1 MKRKGSVWIALG
13 LLLLAAALFLCVCN
27 MRQANEAGDAAQ
39 EVLTQ
44 LELAM
49 EPPTEPIPQE
59 TQPAYSAP
67 RDDLPDYVR
76 NPDMEMPTETIRYND
91 YIGVLSIPALE
102 LELPIISLW
111 DEANGLL
118 APCRYSG
125 SVYGTDFVICGHNYQ
140 SHFGRL
146 RQLSL
151 GDQIRF
157 TDVDGNEFL
166 YQVASVETLAP
177 ADVEEMTVS
186 GWDLTLFTCTTGAQS
201 RLALRC
207 SRAAE

>member
-49 EPPTEPIPQE
+49 EPPTEPIPQG

-102 LELPIISLW
+102 LELPIISQWNYKRL
-111 DEANGLL
+111 NV
-118 APCRYSG
+118 APCRYTG
-125 SVYGTDFVICGHNYQ
+125 SAYKNNMTICGHNYVT
-140 SHFGRL
+140 HFGKLKNL
-146 RQLSL
+146 RI
-151 GDQIRF
+151 GDSVTF
-157 TDVDGNEFL
+157 TDVDGNVFSYEVL
-166 YQVASVETLAP
+166 ELESLIPTA
-177 ADVEEMTVS
+177 VEEMTT
-186 GWDLTLFTCTTGAQS
+186 GDWDLTLFTCGPGGRTRVTV
-201 RLALRC
+201 RCVLA
-207 SRAAE
+207 E

>member
-1 MKRKGSVWIALG
+1 MRHKGTGWIIAG
-13 LLLLAAALFLCVCN
+13 LLLIAAGLILWGHNQLQSQQAGAAA
-27 MRQANEAGDAAQ
+27 AGAALRLEQ
-39 EVLTQ
+39 TVQTRA
-44 LELAM
+44 LELEREYPELPA
-49 EPPTEPIPQE
+49 IVSPQAYE
-59 TQPAYSAP
+59 EALQP
-67 RDDLPDYVR
+67 
-76 NPDMEMPTETIRYND
+76 EMPVAAIDGVD
-91 YIGVLSIPALE
+91 YIGLLTIPALE